1 MATIEKRVRNGKTTY
16 RVRYRDPAG
25 GQRSKVF
32 ARKADAQRFLNET
45 ETAKARGTWTDPA
58 LGRVLF
64 RDWLGEWW
72 ATTTNLRPKT
82 RDRDELLLRRHALPS
97 FGAVPLAAI
106 SQRDVRAWVAELSA
120 RGLAP
125 ATVQKAYQLLG
136 KVMGAAVDA
145 GMLAQSPCRRVP
157 LPKVEREEMRFLTP
171 AEVATLAE
179 AIAPR
184 YRALVLVGAY
194 GGLRIGELAGLRRRR
209 STCCAGRS
217 RWPRSW
223 SRSGACCTSGR
234 PRPGP
239 AGARSGCPGSWSRS
253 WPPTW
258 PSRVTRRAFVFTA
271 PQGGPLRVTGFRARV
286 WRPATRAAGL
296 DGLRIHDL
304 RHTAVAL
311 WIAAGANPKE
321 VAARAGHASVS
332 FTLDRYGH
340 LYPEADTALRD
351 RLDALYGTAQAAP
364 DGTCCPAVPAAR
376 AWPQCGPRW
385 PRGRRERRR
394 CMSRRRSDLLG
405 CGVEVRGFEPLA
417 SSVRDLHGEYLTGI
431 PGC

>member
-1 MATIEKRVRNGKTTY
+1 MATIEKRVRNGQVTY
-16 RVRYRDPAG
+16 RARYRDPAG
-25 GQRSKVF
+25 MQRSKVF

-82 RDRDELLLRRHALPS
+82 RDRDELLLRRMAVPS
-97 FGAVPLAAI
+97 FGGVPLAAI

-125 ATVQKAYQLLG
+125 ATVQKSYQLLG

-157 LPKVEREEMRFLTP
+157 LPKVEREEMRFLTS
-171 AEVATLAE
+171 AEVATLAD
-179 AIAPR
+179 AIQPR

-194 GGLRIGELAGLRRRR
+194 GGLRIGELAGLRRHRVDLLHGTVTVAEIVVEVR
-209 STCCAGRS
+209 GVLHIG
-217 RWPRSW
+217 P
-223 SRSGACCTSGR
+223 

-239 AGARSGCPGSWSRS
+239 AGARSAAPVRGRGAGCPPVRPGRPGS
-253 WPPTW
+253 
-258 PSRVTRRAFVFTA
+258 
-271 PQGGPLRVTGFRARV
+271 LRVH
-286 WRPATRAAGL
+286 RPAGWPAPGHWIPRSGMAPTTRAAGM

-311 WIAAGANPKE
+311 WIAAGANPK

-351 RLDALYGTAQAAP
+351 RLDALYGTAQPAP
-364 DGTCCPAVPAAR
+364 ASTVVHL
-376 AWPQCGPRW
+376 
-385 PRGRRERRR
+385 RRR
-394 CMSRRRSDLLG
+394 AG
-405 CGVEVRGFEPLA
+405 RGP
-417 SSVRDLHGEYLTGI
+417 SVA
-431 PGC
+431 PGGPENDESAADV